1 MCTVDVSFDRILMAP
16 AQLIMESSALVV
28 YDVVIIMF
36 CLKVEKVSNYLNE
49 IWSVYV
55 FLCRKVD
62 SDGMPLSMT
71 FDLVLLVFM
80 QKCRLR

>member
-1 MCTVDVSFDRILMAP
+1 MGTLDVSFDRILMAP

-28 YDVVIIMF
+28 YDGVLIMF

-55 FLCRKVD
+55 FICRNVD
-62 SDGMPLSMT
+62 SDQMPLSMT
-71 FDLVLLVFM
+71 FDLVLHVFM
-80 QKCRLR
+80 QKCRPR